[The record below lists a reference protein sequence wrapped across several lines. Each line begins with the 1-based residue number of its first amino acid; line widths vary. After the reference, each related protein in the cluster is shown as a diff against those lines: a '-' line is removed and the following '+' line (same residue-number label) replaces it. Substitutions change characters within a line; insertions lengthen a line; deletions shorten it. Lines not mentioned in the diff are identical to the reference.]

1 MVPLLEDYISRT
13 RLILMQD
20 NAGAHAAKDTLVE
33 MRVQGLIPI
42 YWPANSPDLN
52 PIETV

>member
-1 MVPLLEDYISRT
+1 
-13 RLILMQD
+13 MQD